1 MTSPLPLLN
10 KLLYTSDM
18 IGGQAVA
25 QAGNLWLLF
34 FLAPPRTEGAS
45 DAVPGIALGP
55 FDVDARVFVGAL
67 LTAGRFIEALDDP
80 VIGWWSDRTKS
91 RWGRRLPFVVFSTPF
106 YAIFFMLLWH
116 TPAEG
121 ASFVNAIWVFVIL
134 ELFFLSNSM
143 SIGPYESLLPEIAK
157 GHRDRMSIVAWQFY
171 FGVLGAVLGLVVSGV
186 VQDTWGFQVMGVMVG
201 VLGLG
206 FRYLGVAGVW
216 RHAPRDTP
224 PAQMPLK
231 GAFLATLSNTQFL
244 YFLPTFVLYQLSTTM
259 TLGWMPFFVKAILGA
274 ENEGICMTS
283 RADGHGPG
291 GDDGGRTSQCG
302 SSAIPRASDGST
314 RYVCW
319 APPSFC
325 RSCSLWAFLPGIPIL
340 AQGIFDGISGRA
352 AHGRRQ
358 PHAAGYHCG
367 HHGLRRD
374 PHRHAPRG
382 DVLREPKPLRESGVL
397 LLRAVPLAHPAAGR
411 DSGRPAWHSP
421 AGAGGGR
428 HRIRGLLGVSRLPA
442 AQHRNAGERA
452 RRRGCRGAIP
462 RRLGPS
468 PPRNSSFRRWSSQVS
483 RLPHWVEAKPHWGEI
498 ARSSTATYLEASSIR
513 AFKASTDSNSGSL
526 ELTMPSTTV
535 TPLGMN
541 RRGSKPPAR
550 SVSYSSR
557 KRSTRRPLKAFSA
570 IAS

>member
-1 MTSPLPLLN
+1 MTVPGLPLLN

-274 ENEGICMTS
+274 ENEGFVTS
-283 RADGHGPG
+283 LLTGTALVGMMVAVFAMWKLSHTKGKRWVYSLCLLGTAVILPFMFFVGFVPG
-291 GDDGGRTSQCG
+291 M
-302 SSAIPRASDGST
+302 
-314 RYVCW
+314 
-319 APPSFC
+319 
-325 RSCSLWAFLPGIPIL
+325 PIL
-340 AQGIFDGISGRA
+340 AQGI
-352 AHGRRQ
+352 
-358 PHAAGYHCG
+358 
-367 HHGLRRD
+367 
-374 PHRHAPRG
+374 
-382 DVLREPKPLRESGVL
+382 
-397 LLRAVPLAHPAAGR
+397 
-411 DSGRPAWHSP
+411 
-421 AGAGGGR
+421 
-428 HRIRGLLGVSRLPA
+428 VSRFLSGCPWAASTSCPAPSLPTLRTTTRSAPACA
-442 AQHRNAGERA
+442 ARGCSSRA
-452 RRRGCRGAIP
+452 KTSSRRWGPPSPRCSSRSSCCWARRRTTRWAFACWGRWRAPSHSWATGCFEATGCPAPSRRRACGRRGCRGSGSVRAA
-462 RRLGPS
+462 
-468 PPRNSSFRRWSSQVS
+468 SSSGGRS
-483 RLPHWVEAKPHWGEI
+483 RLPTWS
-498 ARSSTATYLEASSIR
+498 ARYGVGMAV
-513 AFKASTDSNSGSL
+513 SL
-526 ELTMPSTTV
+526 
-535 TPLGMN
+535 
-541 RRGSKPPAR
+541 RRGWG
-550 SVSYSSR
+550 
-557 KRSTRRPLKAFSA
+557 
-570 IAS
+570 